1 MWGDGLLENLTDSR
15 NGSVV
20 GFFMKTV
27 DIIKSLHHL
36 PLFDKVPLE
45 RLYPRCDRIMGNQKV
60 AFGRCEEGCLGHFVK
75 PEVHIYLGG
84 TGIVAAHAVNF

>member
-1 MWGDGLLENLTDSR
+1 MWGYGLLENLTDSR

-45 RLYPRCDRIMGNQKV
+45 CLYPRCDRIMGNQKI
-60 AFGRCEEGCLGHFVK
+60 AFGRCKEGRLGHFVK
-75 PEVHIYLGG
+75 PEVHSISRRYL
-84 TGIVAAHAVNF
+84 